1 MPLLTKLKNF
11 FVLFLQRCYAYGVKG
26 SDTIVLELASER
38 SLFRRVIYAAGQ
50 PRSGD
55 IPVENRAQQNLQP
68 RQGRHI
74 PHENAKTDSTV
85 RPHNYAAGQPRRGEI
100 FVENRTQQN
109 FQPQTGLAGTDLWQS
124 SGGVDATFGL
134 SNVIE
139 FKDVTGVIFHAKFF
153 QEGDIF

>member
-1 MPLLTKLKNF
+1 MPLLTELENF

-68 RQGRHI
+68 RQV
-74 PHENAKTDSTV
+74 D
-85 RPHNYAAGQPRRGEI
+85 I
-100 FVENRTQQN
+100 FRTQKPRWV
-109 FQPQTGLAGTDLWQS
+109 FPSVPTIMLPGSPVG
-124 SGGVDATFGL
+124 
-134 SNVIE
+134 
-139 FKDVTGVIFHAKFF
+139 AKSL
-153 QEGDIF
+153 